1 MIFEKVKVALAE
13 ELNVEPEK
21 ITPEADVVV
30 DLGADSLDV
39 VQLIMRLEDEFGMQI
54 PDEDMA
60 SFKTVDSI
68 VKYLEAK
75 QK

>member
-1 MIFEKVKVALAE
+1 MIFEKVKAALAE

>member
-1 MIFEKVKVALAE
+1 MIFEKVKAALAE

-68 VKYLEAK
+68 VKYLEAN